1 MQYTQGAEAL
11 LTATNKQT
19 GHDIEVKI
27 GDLYEAFCAVQDP
40 RRAQGRV
47 YWLPSLLCLSVGA
60 ILCNCLSVL
69 AISEWAEGLSPP
81 MREALRLPAD
91 CSPDQSTLH
100 RAPPLPTFGPSPT
113 E

>member
-11 LTATNKQT
+11 LTATNKHS
-19 GHDIEVKI
+19 GLNIEVEI
-27 GDLYEAFCAVQDP
+27 SDLYEAFSVIQDP

-69 AISEWAEGLSPP
+69 AISEWAEGLSRPWVRP
-81 MREALRLPAD
+81 CAYPLIAAQINLPCTASSD
-91 CSPDQSTLH
+91 AWI
-100 RAPPLPTFGPSPT
+100 RIN
-113 E
+113 